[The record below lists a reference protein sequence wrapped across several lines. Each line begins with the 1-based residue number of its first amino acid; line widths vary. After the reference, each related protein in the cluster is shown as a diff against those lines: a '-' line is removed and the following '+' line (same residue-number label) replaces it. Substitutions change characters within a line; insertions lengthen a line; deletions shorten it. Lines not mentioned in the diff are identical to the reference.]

1 MVRHIGIPRLNSCLD
16 AKDMDGS
23 GDVLHG
29 VFAQIGKTDRKLLGD
44 MLANGGAD
52 ADPAGL
58 GKGFEPRRNVDAV
71 AKNIVAL
78 YDHVAHVDPDAKADA
93 ATFIDVRIAAL
104 NSLLDDDGA
113 AHRIDDRRELYE
125 KAVARRLEDATLM
138 LSDQRIDELPCGGPS
153 ARRASLPRRCP

>member
-1 MVRHIGIPRLNSCLD
+1 MAFLCSIRVSMRKTWTGRAMFFTLCSPRSAKPIGSFSATCSRTVALTQIRP
-16 AKDMDGS
+16 GS
-23 GDVLHG
+23 
-29 VFAQIGKTDRKLLGD
+29 ARASKS
-44 MLANGGAD
+44 
-52 ADPAGL
+52 
-58 GKGFEPRRNVDAV
+58 RRNVDAV

-78 YDHVAHVDPDAKADA
+78 YDHVAHVDADAKADA

-113 AHRIDDRRELYE
+113 AHRIDDRRELDE
-125 KAVARRLEDATLM
+125 KAIARRLEDAALM

>member
-1 MVRHIGIPRLNSCLD
+1 
-16 AKDMDGS
+16 MDGS
-23 GDVLHG
+23 GDVLHA

-71 AKNIVAL
+71 AKNVVAL
-78 YDHVAHVDPDAKADA
+78 YDHVAHVDADAKADA

-113 AHRIDDRRELYE
+113 AHRIDDRRELDE
-125 KAVARRLEDATLM
+125 KAVARRLEDAALM